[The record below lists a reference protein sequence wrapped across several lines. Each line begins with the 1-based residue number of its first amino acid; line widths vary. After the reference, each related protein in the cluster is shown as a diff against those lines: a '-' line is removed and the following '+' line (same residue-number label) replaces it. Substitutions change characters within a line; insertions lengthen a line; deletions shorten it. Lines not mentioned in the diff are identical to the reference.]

1 MGEANPPGEPRPPRE
16 SETVE
21 PEDAQD
27 EPRLTRGDWVTGGV
41 VLAAYAAVQLALLQG
56 PRPFDPS
63 IYFDAGLDFPDVEPS
78 VWTLRIGL
86 VGPVNAAARV
96 FGPSEAAL
104 YAVPLASG
112 LVLTGAAFLLA
123 LLLFRDRVV
132 AAAAGLV
139 TGLNSYYLLN
149 SSFIFPDTTATAT
162 ATAGFLC
169 LVLGAMRAPEGRRRW
184 AVIAAVIGAGVFFG
198 WTYLIREFSV
208 ALLLPAVVA
217 AVVLLRY
224 SLSRVLILGGAALAT
239 FGLELIYG
247 LLRYDEPFIHL
258 RLLLSEH
265 PDRPVSR
272 GDAPIVDRY
281 HDQMEN
287 LLDTAVVFPRLLVS
301 WLVGWVFLLLIG
313 IFLVALVWLRD
324 RRLWLPAA
332 WCFSFW
338 AVMAVVG
345 LGSLPSG
352 RWIVNITNIRYWYP
366 LLPPLVIGAFAGASL
381 LVQKFF
387 PTIRGVSLAHPLTI
401 ALAALALVPGVVEY
415 RSCAATGAWASDSL
429 ASWHEL
435 RSWLATPE
443 AQRYT
448 AIWTDKNTAR
458 LVPAFA
464 ARTFGEEL
472 WDGQAEKLFDYR
484 ERVIAT
490 PDPASS
496 VILVNKDRFLYESS
510 LRALDREWSPIFAS
524 DDGRLVV
531 LAHEPQTGAGGSAGA
546 STWWALA
553 APDGEER
560 DTRTCRM
567 RPYAPPS

>member
-1 MGEANPPGEPRPPRE
+1 MGEAIPPGEARRP
-16 SETVE
+16 SEPEAVE
-21 PEDAQD
+21 PAEQGQ
-27 EPRLTRGDWVTGGV
+27 PRLTRLDWSTGGV
-41 VLAAYAAVQLALLQG
+41 VLAAYLAVQLALLQG
-56 PRPFDPS
+56 PRPYDPS

-78 VWTLRIGL
+78 LWTLRIGL
-86 VGPVNAAARV
+86 LAPVNAAARL
-96 FGPSEAAL
+96 FGASEAAL
-104 YAVPLASG
+104 YTVPLASG
-112 LVLTGAAFLLA
+112 LLLTGAAFLLA

-169 LVLGAMRAPEGRRRW
+169 LVLGGMRSPEGRRKW

-208 ALLLPAVVA
+208 VLLLPAVVA
-217 AVVLLRY
+217 GVVLLRY
-224 SLSRVLILGGAALAT
+224 SLSRVLILGAAALAT
-239 FGLELIYG
+239 FGLELLYG

-258 RLLLSEH
+258 RLLLFEH
-265 PDRPVSR
+265 PDRRVSR
-272 GDAPIVDRY
+272 GDAPIVTRY
-281 HDQMEN
+281 HEQMDN
-287 LLDTAVVFPRLLVS
+287 LLDTTIVFPRLLVS
-301 WLVGWVFLLLIG
+301 WLVGWVFLLLIA

-338 AVMAVVG
+338 AVMAVIG

-352 RWIVNITNIRYWYP
+352 RWILNITNIRYWYP
-366 LLPPLVIGAFAGASL
+366 LLPPLVIGAFVGASL
-381 LVQKFF
+381 LMRRFS
-387 PTIRGVSLAHPLTI
+387 PALRGVSLAHPLTI

-429 ASWHEL
+429 ESWHEL
-435 RSWLATPE
+435 RSWLGTPE
-443 AQRYT
+443 AERYS

-464 ARTFGEEL
+464 NGTFGDSL
-472 WDGQAEKLFDYR
+472 WRGRAEKLFDYR
-484 ERVIAT
+484 DRVVGE
-490 PDPASS
+490 PDPSS
-496 VILVNKDRFLYESS
+496 SLILVNRDRVSYGRLGE
-510 LRALDREWSPIFAS
+510 LRLDWSPVFVS
-524 DDGRLVV
+524 EDEKLVV
-531 LAHEPQTGAGGSAGA
+531 LAHESETGQTDFVAPQSW
-546 STWWALA
+546 SL
-553 APDGEER
+553 PSDEESDSR
-560 DTRTCRM
+560 NCRM